1 MGFVRAKISRADYR
15 RRDLMAEEEKV
26 TDTMTMQNPDE
37 QGVKKTQV
45 RKVRILAGEDSPYSE
60 EELKQMVDLYDKSLK
75 QFDAGE
81 IVKGRIIGFTD
92 NDVIVDIGF
101 KSSGLVPKSEFPNLA
116 ELKPGDE
123 VEVFLDS
130 VEDQDGQVVLSR
142 RRADFIRIWDR
153 IVGAHE
159 NQTVL
164 QGTVLRRVKGGL
176 MVNLMG
182 LESFLPGSQV
192 DVKPVR
198 DFDSFVGKTMDFRV
212 VKINEAAENVVVS
225 HKALLEAELE
235 EQRKRIL
242 SKLEKGLILEGTV
255 KAITEFGVFVD
266 LGGVD
271 GLIHITDLSWGRV
284 NHPSEIVKLDQKI
297 QVVVTDFDEEKK
309 RISLSM
315 KALQP
320 EPWKNIEDK
329 YQIGQKVNGK
339 VVSLTEYGAF
349 VEIEKGIEGLIHIS
363 EMSWTE
369 HVKHP
374 SQKVSM
380 GQMIDAVILSLD
392 IENKKLSLGLKQL
405 EPDPWEQLIEKY
417 PMGSKHKG
425 IVRNLTNFGVFLEL
439 ESGVDGLIHISDLSW
454 TKKIRHPGELVKRGD
469 EIEVV
474 VLAVD
479 KDQRR
484 ISLGHK
490 QAIENPWDKFEESLK
505 VGSEVDG
512 KIVRHIEKGAI
523 VELPGEV
530 DGFVPHS
537 HMSPVGLKNYVAH
550 FPADEILKF
559 KVIEFD
565 KEGKRIVLSL
575 TEYFKDKDLAL
586 FQEFLASHKINYD
599 DRRERKQHGTEKKS
613 KPKSDEETHTE
624 DVPPAVADSH
634 EGEALS
640 QDSIQKSEEEARGSS
655 EANS

>member
-1 MGFVRAKISRADYR
+1 
-15 RRDLMAEEEKV
+15 MAEGIENPVSGENV
-26 TDTMTMQNPDE
+26 SETMTIQKNDE
-37 QGVKKTQV
+37 TST
-45 RKVRILAGEDSPYSE
+45 RKVQSAKVRLLAGEDSPYSE
-60 EELKQMVDLYDKSLK
+60 EELKEMVDLYDKSLK

-81 IVKGRIIGFTD
+81 IVKGRVISFTD

-101 KSSGLVPKSEFPNLA
+101 KSSGLVPKIEFPNLA

-153 IVGAHE
+153 IVSAHD

-198 DFDSFVGKTMDFRV
+198 DFDSYVGKTMDFRV

-242 SKLEKGLILEGTV
+242 SGLEKGLILEGIV

-297 QVVVTDFDEEKK
+297 QVAVTDFDEEKK

-329 YQIGQKVNGK
+329 YHVGQKVNGK

-349 VEIEKGIEGLIHIS
+349 IEIEKGIEGLIHIS

-369 HVKHP
+369 HIKHP

-380 GQMIDAVILSLD
+380 GQTVDAVILSLD
-392 IENKKLSLGLKQL
+392 IGNKKLSLGLKQL

-417 PMGSKHKG
+417 PTGSKHKG

-474 VLAVD
+474 VLSVD

-490 QAIENPWDKFEESLK
+490 QALDNPWDKFEETFKL
-505 VGSEVDG
+505 GSEAEG
-512 KIVRHIEKGAI
+512 KIIRHIEKGAI

-537 HMSPVGLKNYVAH
+537 HMAPMSLKNYVAH
-550 FPADEILKF
+550 FPADEKLKF

-565 KEGKRIVLSL
+565 KEGKRIVLSIN
-575 TEYFKDKDLAL
+575 EYFKDKDPELYK
-586 FQEFLASHKINYD
+586 EFLSAHKINPD
-599 DRRERKQHGTEKKS
+599 ERHERKPRKFEKK
-613 KPKSDEETHTE
+613 PKDAMTEEAHHDAPSEGTVTAESAKGSDEAH
-624 DVPPAVADSH
+624 
-634 EGEALS
+634 
-640 QDSIQKSEEEARGSS
+640 
-655 EANS
+655 

>member
-1 MGFVRAKISRADYR
+1 
-15 RRDLMAEEEKV
+15 MAEEEKV
-26 TDTMTMQNPDE
+26 AETMVMPEAPAVQGQGETVSKKATMTK
-37 QGVKKTQV
+37 VKL
-45 RKVRILAGEDSPYSE
+45 LAGEDSQYSE
-60 EELKQMVDLYDKSLK
+60 AELKEMVELYDKSLK

-81 IVKGRIIGFTD
+81 IVKGRIIGFTE

-101 KSSGLVPKSEFPNLA
+101 KSSGLVPKIEFPNLN

-142 RRADFIRIWDR
+142 RRADFIRIWDK
-153 IVGAHE
+153 IVNAHE
-159 NQTVL
+159 NQSVL

-242 SKLEKGLILEGTV
+242 STLEKGLILEGTV

-320 EPWKNIEDK
+320 EPWKTIEDK
-329 YQIGQKVNGK
+329 YQVGQKVNGK

-369 HVKHP
+369 HIKHP

-380 GQMIDAVILSLD
+380 GQTIDAVILSLD
-392 IENKKLSLGLKQL
+392 KENKKLSLGLKQL

-417 PMGSKHKG
+417 PVDTHHKG
-425 IVRNLTNFGVFLEL
+425 IVRNLTNFGVFVEL

-469 EIEVV
+469 EIDVV

-479 KDQRR
+479 KEQRR

-490 QAIENPWDKFEESLK
+490 QALENPWDKFAEQFKE
-505 VGSEVDG
+505 GSEVQG
-512 KIVRHIEKGAI
+512 KIIRHIEKGAI

-537 HMSPVGLKNYVAH
+537 HMAPAGLKNYVAH
-550 FPADEILKF
+550 FPVGETLDL

-565 KEGKRIVLSL
+565 KDGKRIVLSI
-575 TEYFKDKDLAL
+575 TEYFKEKDQAL
-586 FQEFLASHKINYD
+586 YQEFLTNHKINPD
-599 DRRERKQHGTEKKS
+599 EKRDRRPRTTDKKPREYTDKTHGKEAPKKAEPDQEVMPPVETTS
-613 KPKSDEETHTE
+613 ENQEAAQVEEPKPG
-624 DVPPAVADSH
+624 DSTDAP
-634 EGEALS
+634 EA
-640 QDSIQKSEEEARGSS
+640 IV
-655 EANS
+655 

>member
-1 MGFVRAKISRADYR
+1 
-15 RRDLMAEEEKV
+15 MAEEVKAA
-26 TDTMTMQNPDE
+26 DTMVMQGTDE
-37 QGVKKTQV
+37 PMPRRRQSSKVK
-45 RKVRILAGEDSPYSE
+45 IIAGEDSPYSE
-60 EELKQMVDLYDKSLK
+60 AELKEMVDLYDKSLK

-81 IVKGRIIGFTD
+81 IVKGRIIGLTE

-101 KSSGLVPKSEFPNLA
+101 KSSGLVPRIEFPNLN
-116 ELKPGDE
+116 ELKAGDE
-123 VEVFLDS
+123 VEVFLES
-130 VEDQDGQVVLSR
+130 VEDQDGQIVLSR

-153 IVGAHE
+153 IVSAHD

-182 LESFLPGSQV
+182 FESFLPGSQV
-192 DVKPVR
+192 DVRPVR
-198 DFDSFVGKTMDFRV
+198 DFDAYVGRTMDFRV

-242 SKLEKGLILEGTV
+242 SKLEKGQILEGTV

-271 GLIHITDLSWGRV
+271 GLVHITDLSWGRV
-284 NHPSEIVKLDQKI
+284 NHPSEIVKFDQTI
-297 QVVVTDFDEEKK
+297 QVVVLDFDEEKK

-329 YQIGQKVNGK
+329 YQVGQKANGK

-380 GQMIDAVILSLD
+380 GQIVEAVILSLD
-392 IENKKLSLGLKQL
+392 KDNKKLSLGLKQL

-417 PMGSKHKG
+417 PVDSKHKG
-425 IVRNLTNFGVFLEL
+425 IVRNLTNFGVFVEL

-454 TKKIRHPGELVKRGD
+454 TKKVRHPGELVKRGD

-479 KDQRR
+479 KEQRR

-490 QAIENPWDKFEESLK
+490 QALENPWDKFVEQFK
-505 VGSEVDG
+505 VGSEVQG

-537 HMSPVGLKNYVAH
+537 HMSPVNLKNFSAH
-550 FPADEILKF
+550 FPIGEELNL

-565 KEGKRIVLSL
+565 KDGKRIVLSVA
-575 TEYFKDKDLAL
+575 EYFKDKDQAL
-586 FQEFLASHKINYD
+586 YHEFLVAHSIDPNEK
-599 DRRERKQHGTEKKS
+599 RERRPRVGEKK
-613 KPKSDEETHTE
+613 PKDQKET
-624 DVPPAVADSH
+624 V
-634 EGEALS
+634 EA
-640 QDSIQKSEEEARGSS
+640 S
-655 EANS
+655 EAPQAEEKPQENPEA

>member
-1 MGFVRAKISRADYR
+1 MV
-15 RRDLMAEEEKV
+15 EEEKV
-26 TDTMTMQNPDE
+26 TEVMVMQSSDE
-37 QGVKKTQV
+37 TVA
-45 RKVRILAGEDSPYSE
+45 RKVQITKAKLIAGEDSPYTE
-60 EELKQMVDLYDKSLK
+60 AELKEMVDLYDKSLK

-81 IVKGRIIGFTD
+81 IVKGRIIGFTE

-101 KSSGLVPKSEFPNLA
+101 KSSGLVPKIEFPNLN
-116 ELKPGDE
+116 ELKSGDE

-153 IVGAHE
+153 IVSAHE

-329 YQIGQKVNGK
+329 YQVGQKVNGR

-369 HVKHP
+369 HIKHP

-380 GQMIDAVILSLD
+380 GQTVEAVILSLD
-392 IENKKLSLGLKQL
+392 KDNKKLSLGLKQL

-417 PMGSKHKG
+417 PVGSKHKG
-425 IVRNLTNFGVFLEL
+425 IVRNLTNFGVFVEL

-454 TKKIRHPGELVKRGD
+454 TRKIRHPGEIVKRGD
-469 EIEVV
+469 EIEIV
-474 VLAVD
+474 VLSVD
-479 KDQRR
+479 KEQRR

-490 QAIENPWDKFEESLK
+490 QAVENPWDKFEESFK
-505 VGSEVDG
+505 VGSEVEG
-512 KIVRHIEKGAI
+512 KIIRHIEKGAI

-537 HMSPVGLKNYVAH
+537 HMSPVNLKNFVVH
-550 FPADEILKF
+550 FPAGEPLKV

-565 KEGKRIVLSL
+565 KEGKRIVLSV
-575 TEYFKDKDLAL
+575 TEYFRDKDPAVY
-586 FQEFLASHKINYD
+586 QEFLTAHKINPD
-599 DRRERKQHGTEKKS
+599 ERRERRSRVAERR
-613 KPKSDEETHTE
+613 PKDQSDAPLPAPGKETVAAEEAQPDASAKE
-624 DVPPAVADSH
+624 QAVSDAAGLE
-634 EGEALS
+634 EGERKEPA
-640 QDSIQKSEEEARGSS
+640 KPEAQ
-655 EANS
+655 EPLQENQ

>member
-1 MGFVRAKISRADYR
+1 
-15 RRDLMAEEEKV
+15 MAEEEKV
-26 TDTMTMQNPDE
+26 TDTMTMPRSDGSSGKKMQ
-37 QGVKKTQV
+37 VKKV
-45 RKVRILAGEDSPYSE
+45 RLLAGEDSPYSE
-60 EELKQMVDLYDKSLK
+60 QELKEMVDLYDKSLK

-81 IVKGRIIGFTD
+81 IVKGRIIGLTE

-101 KSSGLVPKSEFPNLA
+101 KSSGLVPKGEFPNLA

-297 QVVVTDFDEEKK
+297 QVAVTDFDEEKK

-329 YQIGQKVNGK
+329 YQVGQKVNGK

-349 VEIEKGIEGLIHIS
+349 VEIEKGIEGLIHVS

-369 HVKHP
+369 HIKHP

-380 GQMIDAVILSLD
+380 GQTVDAVILSLD
-392 IENKKLSLGLKQL
+392 IGNKKLSLGLKQL

-417 PMGSKHKG
+417 PIGSKHKG
-425 IVRNLTNFGVFLEL
+425 VVRNLTNFGVFLEL

-469 EIEVV
+469 EIEVM

-490 QAIENPWDKFEESLK
+490 QALENPWDKFEESFK
-505 VGSEVDG
+505 VGSEVEG

-537 HMSPVGLKNYVAH
+537 HMSPVSLKNYVAH
-550 FPADEILKF
+550 FPADETLKF

-575 TEYFKDKDLAL
+575 TEYYKDKDQAL
-586 FQEFLASHKINYD
+586 FQEFLVSHKINFE
-599 DRRERKQHGTEKKS
+599 DRRERKLRGSEKKIKV
-613 KPKSDEETHTE
+613 KPGEEPPVE
-624 DVPPAVADSH
+624 DSQVSVPDSH
-634 EGEALS
+634 GNETQSQVDIQGSAQEPQASGETVS
-640 QDSIQKSEEEARGSS
+640 
-655 EANS
+655 

>member
-1 MGFVRAKISRADYR
+1 
-15 RRDLMAEEEKV
+15 MAEVEKASDSMV
-26 TDTMTMQNPDE
+26 MQSPDE
-37 QGVKKTQV
+37 TTPKKVQPSKVKL
-45 RKVRILAGEDSPYSE
+45 LAGEDSPYSE
-60 EELKQMVDLYDKSLK
+60 AELKEMVDLYDKSLK

-81 IVKGRIIGFTD
+81 IVRGRIIGLTE

-101 KSSGLVPKSEFPNLA
+101 KSSGLVPKIEFPNLN
-116 ELKPGDE
+116 ELKAGDE
-123 VEVFLDS
+123 VEVYLES

-153 IVGAHE
+153 IVSAHD

-192 DVKPVR
+192 DVRPVR
-198 DFDSFVGKTMDFRV
+198 DFDAYVGRTMDFRV

-242 SKLEKGLILEGTV
+242 SKLEKGLILEGSV

-329 YQIGQKVNGK
+329 YQVGQKANGK

-380 GQMIDAVILSLD
+380 GQIVEAVILSLD
-392 IENKKLSLGLKQL
+392 KDNKKLSLGLKQL

-417 PMGSKHKG
+417 PVESRHKG
-425 IVRNLTNFGVFLEL
+425 IVRNLTNFGVFVEL

-469 EIEVV
+469 EIEVI

-479 KDQRR
+479 KEQRR

-490 QAIENPWDKFEESLK
+490 QALENPWDKFEQEFK
-505 VGSEVDG
+505 VGNEVQG

-537 HMSPVGLKNYVAH
+537 HMSPVNLKNFSAH
-550 FPADEILKF
+550 FPTGEVLNL

-565 KEGKRIVLSL
+565 KDGKRIVLSVS
-575 TEYFKDKDLAL
+575 EYFKDKEQPQLHD
-586 FQEFLASHKINYD
+586 FLVAHGIDPNEKR
-599 DRRERKQHGTEKKS
+599 DRRPRLGEKK
-613 KPKSDEETHTE
+613 PKDQKETVEATE
-624 DVPPAVADSH
+624 VPPAEDKPQ
-634 EGEALS
+634 ENPEA
-640 QDSIQKSEEEARGSS
+640 
-655 EANS
+655 

>member
-1 MGFVRAKISRADYR
+1 
-15 RRDLMAEEEKV
+15 MAEEEKV
-26 TDTMTMQNPDE
+26 TDTMTMPRNDE
-37 QGVKKTQV
+37 SSGKKMQVKKV
-45 RKVRILAGEDSPYSE
+45 RLLAGEDSPYSE
-60 EELKQMVDLYDKSLK
+60 QELKEMVDLYDKSLK

-81 IVKGRIIGFTD
+81 IVKGRIIGFTE

-101 KSSGLVPKSEFPNLA
+101 KSSGLVPKGEFPNLA

-297 QVVVTDFDEEKK
+297 QVAVTDFDEEKK

-320 EPWKNIEDK
+320 EPWKSIEDK
-329 YQIGQKVNGK
+329 YQVGQKVNGK

-349 VEIEKGIEGLIHIS
+349 VEIEKGIEGLIHVS

-369 HVKHP
+369 HIKHP

-380 GQMIDAVILSLD
+380 GQTVDAVILSLD

-417 PMGSKHKG
+417 PIGSKHKG
-425 IVRNLTNFGVFLEL
+425 VVRNLTNFGVFLEL

-469 EIEVV
+469 EIEVM

-490 QAIENPWDKFEESLK
+490 QALENPWDKFEESFK
-505 VGSEVDG
+505 VGSEVEG
-512 KIVRHIEKGAI
+512 KIIRHIEKGAI

-537 HMSPVGLKNYVAH
+537 HMSPVSLKNYVAH
-550 FPADEILKF
+550 FPADEMLKF

-575 TEYFKDKDLAL
+575 TEYFKDKDQDM
-586 FQEFLASHKINYD
+586 FREFLAGHKINFE
-599 DRRERKQHGTEKKS
+599 DRRERKQHPSERKS
-613 KPKSDEETHTE
+613 KTKSNEGAPAGDSQVVVPESSGNETPSQVGDQGSPQETQ
-624 DVPPAVADSH
+624 AS
-634 EGEALS
+634 GETIS
-640 QDSIQKSEEEARGSS
+640 
-655 EANS
+655 

>member
-1 MGFVRAKISRADYR
+1 MT
-15 RRDLMAEEEKV
+15 EEEKA
-26 TDTMTMQNPDE
+26 TETMPMQSPDE
-37 QGVKKTQV
+37 VITRRRPAGKVKLLT
-45 RKVRILAGEDSPYSE
+45 GEDSPYTE
-60 EELKQMVDLYDKSLK
+60 AELKEMIDLYDKSLK

-81 IVKGRIIGFTD
+81 IVKGRIIGFTE

-101 KSSGLVPKSEFPNLA
+101 KSSGLVPKLEFPNLN
-116 ELKPGDE
+116 ELKSGDE

-153 IVGAHE
+153 IVSAHE

-192 DVKPVR
+192 DVRPVR
-198 DFDSFVGKTMDFRV
+198 DFDAYVGRTMDFRV

-225 HKALLEAELE
+225 HKALLEAEIE

-284 NHPSEIVKLDQKI
+284 NHPSEVVKLDQKI

-320 EPWKNIEDK
+320 EPWKSIEDK
-329 YQIGQKVNGK
+329 YQVGQRVNGK

-380 GQMIDAVILSLD
+380 GQTVEAVILSLD
-392 IENKKLSLGLKQL
+392 KDNKKLSLGLKQL

-417 PMGSKHKG
+417 PVGSRHKG
-425 IVRNLTNFGVFLEL
+425 IVRNLTNFGVFVEL

-469 EIEVV
+469 EIDIV

-479 KDQRR
+479 KEQRR

-490 QAIENPWDKFEESLK
+490 QAMENPWDKFEQEFK
-505 VGSEVDG
+505 VGAEVQG
-512 KIVRHIEKGAI
+512 KIIRHIEKGAI
-523 VELPGEV
+523 VELPGDV
-530 DGFVPHS
+530 DGFIPHS
-537 HMSPVGLKNYVAH
+537 HMSPMNLKNFVAH
-550 FPADEILKF
+550 FPAGEDLNL

-565 KEGKRIVLSL
+565 KDGKRIVLSAL
-575 TEYFKDKDLAL
+575 EYYRDKDTAL
-586 FQEFLASHKINYD
+586 YQEFLANHKINPD
-599 DRRERKQHGTEKKS
+599 ERRGTKARAADK
-613 KPKSDEETHTE
+613 KPKDQEE
-624 DVPPAVADSH
+624 DQ
-634 EGEALS
+634 GKEALE
-640 QDSIQKSEEEARGSS
+640 SEKPQENPEA
-655 EANS
+655 

>member
-1 MGFVRAKISRADYR
+1 
-15 RRDLMAEEEKV
+15 MAEVEKAA
-26 TDTMTMQNPDE
+26 DTMEMATGSNGQNVEEATPKKK
-37 QGVKKTQV
+37 QPSKVKL
-45 RKVRILAGEDSPYSE
+45 LAGEDSPYSE
-60 EELKQMVDLYDKSLK
+60 SELKEMVDLYDKSLK

-81 IVKGRIIGFTD
+81 IVKGRIIGLTE

-101 KSSGLVPKSEFPNLA
+101 KSSGLVPKIEFPNLN
-116 ELKPGDE
+116 ELKAGDE

-130 VEDQDGQVVLSR
+130 VEDQDGQIVLSR

-153 IVGAHE
+153 IVGAHD
-159 NQTVL
+159 NQSVL

-182 LESFLPGSQV
+182 LEAFLPGSQV
-192 DVKPVR
+192 DVRPVR
-198 DFDSFVGKTMDFRV
+198 DFDAYVGRTMDFRV

-235 EQRKRIL
+235 EQRKKIL

-320 EPWKNIEDK
+320 EPWKSIEDK
-329 YQIGQKVNGK
+329 YQVGQKVSGK

-380 GQMIDAVILSLD
+380 GQTVEAVILSLD
-392 IENKKLSLGLKQL
+392 KDNKKLSLGLKQL

-417 PMGSKHKG
+417 PVDSKHKG
-425 IVRNLTNFGVFLEL
+425 IVRNLTNFGVFVEL

-454 TKKIRHPGELVKRGD
+454 TKKVRHPGELVKRGD

-479 KDQRR
+479 KEQRR

-490 QAIENPWDKFEESLK
+490 QALDNPWDRFEEQFK
-505 VGSEVDG
+505 VGNEVEG

-537 HMSPVGLKNYVAH
+537 HMSPANLKNFSAH
-550 FPADEILKF
+550 FPAGEVLNL

-565 KEGKRIVLSL
+565 KDGKRIVLSVA
-575 TEYFKDKDLAL
+575 EYFKDKDQAL
-586 FQEFLASHKINYD
+586 YHEFLTAHSIDPNEK
-599 DRRERKQHGTEKKS
+599 RERKPRAGER
-613 KPKSDEETHTE
+613 KPKDQKE
-624 DVPPAVADSH
+624 AV
-634 EGEALS
+634 E
-640 QDSIQKSEEEARGSS
+640 SS
-655 EANS
+655 EPSPAEGKAQDNPEAQ

>member
-1 MGFVRAKISRADYR
+1 MVMQGSDEVTR
-15 RRDLMAEEEKV
+15 RRPQSGKV
-26 TDTMTMQNPDE
+26 
-37 QGVKKTQV
+37 K
-45 RKVRILAGEDSPYSE
+45 ILAGEDSPYSE
-60 EELKQMVDLYDKSLK
+60 SELKEMVDLYDKSLK

-81 IVKGRIIGFTD
+81 IVKGRIIGLTE

-101 KSSGLVPKSEFPNLA
+101 KSSGLVPKIEFPNLN
-116 ELKPGDE
+116 ELKAGDE

-153 IVGAHE
+153 IVSAHD

-192 DVKPVR
+192 DVRPVR
-198 DFDSFVGKTMDFRV
+198 DFDAYVGRTMDFRV

-320 EPWKNIEDK
+320 EPWKHIEDK
-329 YQIGQKVNGK
+329 YQVGQKVAGK

-380 GQMIDAVILSLD
+380 GQTVEAVILSLD
-392 IENKKLSLGLKQL
+392 KDNKKLSLGLKQL

-417 PMGSKHKG
+417 PVDSKHKG
-425 IVRNLTNFGVFLEL
+425 IVRNLTNFGVFVEL

-454 TKKIRHPGELVKRGD
+454 TKKVRHPGELVKRGD

-479 KDQRR
+479 KEQRR

-490 QAIENPWDKFEESLK
+490 QALDNPWDKFVEQFK
-505 VGSEVDG
+505 VGNEVEG

-537 HMSPVGLKNYVAH
+537 HMAPVNLKNFAAH
-550 FPADEILKF
+550 FPAGETLNF

-565 KEGKRIVLSL
+565 KDGKRIVLSVS
-575 TEYFKDKDLAL
+575 EYFKDKDVV
-586 FQEFLASHKINYD
+586 QYNEFLVAHGIDPNEK
-599 DRRERKQHGTEKKS
+599 RERKPRTADK
-613 KPKSDEETHTE
+613 KPKEQKESTEATEAHTAEEKPQET
-624 DVPPAVADSH
+624 P
-634 EGEALS
+634 EA
-640 QDSIQKSEEEARGSS
+640 
-655 EANS
+655 

>member
-1 MGFVRAKISRADYR
+1 
-15 RRDLMAEEEKV
+15 MAEEEKAAE
-26 TDTMTMQNPDE
+26 TMEIQTGENE
-37 QGVKKTQV
+37 QKTNGATSKRTQTGRVKL
-45 RKVRILAGEDSPYSE
+45 LAGEDSPYSE
-60 EELKQMVDLYDKSLK
+60 AELKEMVDLYDKSLK

-81 IVKGRIIGFTD
+81 IVKGRIIGLTE

-101 KSSGLVPKSEFPNLA
+101 KSSGLVPKIEFPNLN

-153 IVGAHE
+153 IVGAHD

-182 LESFLPGSQV
+182 LEAFLPGSQV
-192 DVKPVR
+192 DVRPVR
-198 DFDSFVGKTMDFRV
+198 DFDAYVGRTMDFRV

-235 EQRKRIL
+235 EQRKKIL

-329 YQIGQKVNGK
+329 YQVGQKVTGK

-380 GQMIDAVILSLD
+380 GQTVEAIILSLD
-392 IENKKLSLGLKQL
+392 KDNKKLSLGLKQL
-405 EPDPWEQLIEKY
+405 EPDPWEKLIEKY
-417 PMGSKHKG
+417 PVDSKHKG
-425 IVRNLTNFGVFLEL
+425 IVRNLTNFGVFVEL

-454 TKKIRHPGELVKRGD
+454 TKKVRHPGELVKRGD

-479 KDQRR
+479 KEQRR

-490 QAIENPWDKFEESLK
+490 QALENPWDKFEGQFK
-505 VGSEVDG
+505 VGNEVEG

-537 HMSPVGLKNYVAH
+537 HMSPVSLKNFSAH
-550 FPADEILKF
+550 FPAGEVLNL

-565 KEGKRIVLSL
+565 KDGKRIVLSVA
-575 TEYFKDKDLAL
+575 EYFKDKDTAQY
-586 FQEFLASHKINYD
+586 QEFLVAHSIDPNEK
-599 DRRERKQHGTEKKS
+599 RERRPRTGER
-613 KPKSDEETHTE
+613 KPKEQPKEPVEASAPANAEEKPQ
-624 DVPPAVADSH
+624 DNP
-634 EGEALS
+634 EA
-640 QDSIQKSEEEARGSS
+640 Q
-655 EANS
+655 

>member
-1 MGFVRAKISRADYR
+1 
-15 RRDLMAEEEKV
+15 MAEEEKV
-26 TDTMTMQNPDE
+26 ADAMTMQRTDE
-37 QGVKKTQV
+37 ESGKKTQV
-45 RKVRILAGEDSPYSE
+45 KRVRLLAGEDSPYSE
-60 EELKQMVDLYDKSLK
+60 EELKEMVDLYDKSLK

-81 IVKGRIIGFTD
+81 IVKGRIIGLTE
-92 NDVIVDIGF
+92 NDVIIDIGF
-101 KSSGLVPKSEFPNLA
+101 KSSGLVPNAEFPNLS

-242 SKLEKGLILEGTV
+242 SKLEKGLILEGTA

-320 EPWKNIEDK
+320 EPWKSIEDK
-329 YQIGQKVNGK
+329 YQVGQKVNGK

-380 GQMIDAVILSLD
+380 GQAVDAVILSLD
-392 IENKKLSLGLKQL
+392 RENKKLSLGLKQL

-417 PMGSKHKG
+417 PIGSKHKG
-425 IVRNLTNFGVFLEL
+425 VVRNLTNFGVFLEL

-474 VLAVD
+474 VLSVN

-490 QAIENPWDKFEESLK
+490 QALENPWDKFEESLK
-505 VGSEVDG
+505 VGSEVEG
-512 KIVRHIEKGAI
+512 KIIRHIEKGAI

-537 HMSPVGLKNYVAH
+537 HMAPMSLKNYVAH
-550 FPADEILKF
+550 FPADEKLNF
-559 KVIEFD
+559 RVIEFD

-575 TEYFKDKDLAL
+575 TEYFKDKDPAL
-586 FQEFLASHKINYD
+586 YQEFLASHKINPD
-599 DRRERKQHGTEKKS
+599 ERRDRKPRAPEKKQKDAAENES
-613 KPKSDEETHTE
+613 LVEQSQEKDASSGENLAETQ
-624 DVPPAVADSH
+624 P
-634 EGEALS
+634 
-640 QDSIQKSEEEARGSS
+640 EAR
-655 EANS
+655 ADADAKA

>member
-1 MGFVRAKISRADYR
+1 MAD
-15 RRDLMAEEEKV
+15 EEKV
-26 TDTMTMQNPDE
+26 TDTMVMQRTDE
-37 QGVKKTQV
+37 QDVKKPQV
-45 RKVRILAGEDSPYSE
+45 KKVRLLAGEDSPYSE
-60 EELKQMVDLYDKSLK
+60 DELKEMVALYDKSLK

-101 KSSGLVPKSEFPNLA
+101 KSSGLVPKNEFPNLA

-380 GQMIDAVILSLD
+380 GQMVDAVILSLD
-392 IENKKLSLGLKQL
+392 IGNKKLSLGLKQL

-417 PMGSKHKG
+417 PIGSKHKG

-490 QAIENPWDKFEESLK
+490 QALENPWDKFEESLK

-537 HMSPVGLKNYVAH
+537 HMSPVSLKNYVAH
-550 FPADEILKF
+550 FPADETLKF

-565 KEGKRIVLSL
+565 KDGKRIVLSL
-575 TEYFKDKDLAL
+575 TEYYKDKDQSI
-586 FQEFLASHKINYD
+586 FQEFLTSHKINYD
-599 DRRERKQHGTEKKS
+599 DRRERKQRGSEKK
-613 KPKSDEETHTE
+613 PKVKSGEETLTE
-624 DVPPAVADSH
+624 DGPATATDSH
-634 EGEALS
+634 ENEVLS
-640 QDSIQKSEEEARGSS
+640 QDSIQKSEEESQGSI